1 MKRISTGRRAMLAAL
16 SVWAFAG
23 VLPAAAQDP
32 KVSQA
37 RAALADWLALA
48 DANDVAKTYSNS
60 AQRFRASMTVEQ
72 WTEAMKRAREQFGP
86 TVSRTFVG
94 SQVPQPGKN
103 TPPGEFVV
111 IAYRT
116 EFAKRAVGTET
127 VTMEREADGKWRVV
141 GYLMR

>member
-1 MKRISTGRRAMLAAL
+1 MKQISNGRRAMLAAL

-23 VLPAAAQDP
+23 AMPAAAQDP
-32 KVSQA
+32 KISQA
-37 RAALADWLALA
+37 RAALTDWLALA
-48 DANDVAKTYSNS
+48 DANDVAKSYASA
-60 AQRFRASMTVEQ
+60 AQRFRASMTVQQ
-72 WTEAMKRAREQFGP
+72 WTEAMKTAREKFGP
-86 TVSRTFVG
+86 TVSRTFIG

-116 EFAKRAVGTET
+116 EFGKRTVGTET
-127 VTMEREADGKWRVV
+127 ATMEREADGKWRVV

>member
-1 MKRISTGRRAMLAAL
+1 MIS
-16 SVWAFAG
+16 S
-23 VLPAAAQDP
+23 
-32 KVSQA
+32 
-37 RAALADWLALA
+37 
-48 DANDVAKTYSNS
+48 
-60 AQRFRASMTVEQ
+60 
-72 WTEAMKRAREQFGP
+72 FGP

-116 EFAKRAVGTET
+116 EFGKRTVGTET

>member
-1 MKRISTGRRAMLAAL
+1 MKRISTGRRAMLVAL

-23 VLPAAAQDP
+23 VVPATAQDP

-37 RAALADWLALA
+37 RAALADWLALV
-48 DANDVAKTYSNS
+48 DANDVTKTYTNS
-60 AQRFRASMTVEQ
+60 AQRFRASMTIEQ

-86 TVSRTFVG
+86 TVTRTFVG

-103 TPPGEFVV
+103 TPPGEFLV

-116 EFAKRAVGTET
+116 EFAKRPVGTET
-127 VTMEREADGKWRVV
+127 ITMEREADGKWRVV